1 MGPLSLD
8 YQRKASRPNRPG
20 LLVLLLGVIA
30 VLVVG
35 DWFVQV
41 NREKGE
47 LEAQLATSTRKRA
60 PVVRSS
66 GERDPKRAAEE
77 LKMADSIAER
87 LTVPWSELFE
97 ALEASSTNAVALL
110 ALEPDVSKRSI
121 RITAEAKDKTDMLAY
136 VHRLNEDP
144 RLLNVY
150 LMDHQL
156 QAQTP
161 GEPVRFSLQASWS
174 GSTKRGQN

>member
-1 MGPLSLD
+1 MTLTPS
-8 YQRKASRPNRPG
+8 RVHASRS
-20 LLVLLLGVIA
+20 
-30 VLVVG
+30 
-35 DWFVQV
+35 
-41 NREKGE
+41 
-47 LEAQLATSTRKRA
+47 AT
-60 PVVRSS
+60 
-66 GERDPKRAAEE
+66 
-77 LKMADSIAER
+77 SIAER